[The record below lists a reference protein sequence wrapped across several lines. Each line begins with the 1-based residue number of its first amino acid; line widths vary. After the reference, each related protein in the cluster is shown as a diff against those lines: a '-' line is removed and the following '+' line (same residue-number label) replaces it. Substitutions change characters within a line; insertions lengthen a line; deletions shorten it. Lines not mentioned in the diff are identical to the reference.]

1 MFCNPNGRPIEGQTI
16 NRALSKLV
24 QDNNLP
30 PVVFHSLRHS
40 SITYK
45 LKLNGGDMKSVQGD
59 SGHAQVKMV
68 ADVYSHIIDE
78 DRRVNA
84 QRFEENFYR
93 RKEETQT
100 PNQSA
105 EAQTNDSNAELV
117 AQLMANPELLAVMKT
132 VLENYKPKN

>member
-1 MFCNPNGRPIEGQTI
+1 M
-16 NRALSKLV
+16 SKLIK
-24 QDNNLP
+24 NNDLP

-84 QRFEENFYR
+84 QRFEENFYM

-100 PNQSA
+100 PSQSA
-105 EAQTNDSNAELV
+105 EVQKNDDNAELV

-132 VLENYKPKN
+132 VLENYKPNN

>member
-1 MFCNPNGRPIEGQTI
+1 
-16 NRALSKLV
+16 
-24 QDNNLP
+24 
-30 PVVFHSLRHS
+30 
-40 SITYK
+40 
-45 LKLNGGDMKSVQGD
+45 MKSVQGD

-84 QRFEENFYR
+84 QRFEESFYR
-93 RKEETQT
+93 RKEKPQT
-100 PNQSA
+100 KSQSP
-105 EAQTNDSNAELV
+105 EKQKNDDNTELV

>member
-1 MFCNPNGRPIEGQTI
+1 M
-16 NRALSKLV
+16 
-24 QDNNLP
+24 P

-68 ADVYSHIIDE
+68 ADVYSRIIDE

-84 QRFEENFYR
+84 QRFEESFYR
-93 RKEETQT
+93 RKEKPQTQS
-100 PNQSA
+100 QSP
-105 EAQTNDSNAELV
+105 EEQKNDDNTELV